1 MLEAL
6 AVVLLGGA
14 IFAVGIVLQPF
25 YDIGIVVVLIGLV
38 GVAVRGGSWIRW
50 LLRTLSAAEPRE

>member
-6 AVVLLGGA
+6 AVTVLGA
-14 IFAVGIVLQPF
+14 GLFAIGIALQPF
-25 YDIGIVVVLIGLV
+25 YDIGIIVILIGLV

-50 LLRTLSAAEPRE
+50 LVRTLLAAEPRK